1 MTLNIAICDDE
12 AKEFEP
18 LCHLLD
24 ICSFQFN
31 IDLHI
36 DTYTSAQALLT
47 RYRESTGAPYQL
59 LFLDIEMPGWKR
71 NHACRCNQEKFRPSC
86 NDCLCQQLSKIY
98 AGQLRRPPLPLPSK
112 ASPGSRDE
120 AADIRY
126 PRRVHEK
133 SIVDFRCR
141 WL

>member
-59 LFLDIEMPGWKR
+59 LFLDIEMPDGSGITLADVIKR
-71 NHACRCNQEKFRPSC
+71 NFDHHVMIVLSATIQSICRTV
-86 NDCLCQQLSKIY
+86 
-98 AGQLRRPPLPLPSK
+98 LPSTPTISFK
-112 ASPGSRDE
+112 SQSR
-120 AADIRY
+120 
-126 PRRVHEK
+126 K
-133 SIVDFRCR
+133 SR
-141 WL
+141 

>member
-1 MTLNIAICDDE
+1 MTLNIAICDDD

-59 LFLDIEMPGWKR
+59 LFLDIEMPDGSGITL
-71 NHACRCNQEKFRPSC
+71 A
-86 NDCLCQQLSKIY
+86 DVIY

>member
-59 LFLDIEMPGWKR
+59 LFLDIEMPDGSGITLADVIKR
-71 NHACRCNQEKFRPSC
+71 NFDHHVMIVFVSNYPKYMQDSFAVHPYHFLQKPWSYV
-86 NDCLCQQLSKIY
+86 KI
-98 AGQLRRPPLPLPSK
+98 
-112 ASPGSRDE
+112 
-120 AADIRY
+120 
-126 PRRVHEK
+126 
-133 SIVDFRCR
+133 
-141 WL
+141 

>member
-1 MTLNIAICDDE
+1 MTLNIAICDDDAE
-12 AKEFEP
+12 EFEP

-59 LFLDIEMPGWKR
+59 LFLDIEMPDGSGITLADVIKR
-71 NHACRCNQEKFRPSC
+71 NFDHH
-86 NDCLCQQLSKIY
+86 
-98 AGQLRRPPLPLPSK
+98 
-112 ASPGSRDE
+112 
-120 AADIRY
+120 
-126 PRRVHEK
+126 V
-133 SIVDFRCR
+133 
-141 WL
+141 

>member
-24 ICSFQFN
+24 VCSFQFN

-36 DTYTSAQALLT
+36 DTYTNAQALLT

-59 LFLDIEMPGWKR
+59 LFLDIEMPDGSGITLADVIKR
-71 NHACRCNQEKFRPSC
+71 NFDHHVMIVFVSN
-86 NDCLCQQLSKIY
+86 
-98 AGQLRRPPLPLPSK
+98 
-112 ASPGSRDE
+112 
-120 AADIRY
+120 Y
-126 PRRVHEK
+126 PKYMQDSFAVYPFH
-133 SIVDFRCR
+133 F
-141 WL
+141 LH

>member
-59 LFLDIEMPGWKR
+59 LFLDIEMRMGKR
-71 NHACRCNQEKFRPSC
+71 NSRLQNVIKRKFST
-86 NDCLCQQLSKIY
+86 IM
-98 AGQLRRPPLPLPSK
+98 
-112 ASPGSRDE
+112 
-120 AADIRY
+120 
-126 PRRVHEK
+126 
-133 SIVDFRCR
+133 
-141 WL
+141 

>member
-59 LFLDIEMPGWKR
+59 LLSLSATIQ
-71 NHACRCNQEKFRPSC
+71 NICRT
-86 NDCLCQQLSKIY
+86 
-98 AGQLRRPPLPLPSK
+98 
-112 ASPGSRDE
+112 ASPSTPTTSFKSQSR
-120 AADIRY
+120 
-126 PRRVHEK
+126 K
-133 SIVDFRCR
+133 SR
-141 WL
+141 